1 MADVEVLEDCLDPG
15 HPEANFKVPVILD
28 HHRNGRF
35 TGRTGALAHL
45 HSCVPGSQG
54 TNDSSSIVVIHGK
67 GGVGKTQLAREYAY
81 RYESSFDSIWWIDAQ
96 SLQSINTGFF
106 QMAQRLAEHYTGN
119 PHLWAPSI
127 ADISCS
133 LNIEN
138 PEDGWRDQMGMKQP
152 ALIVEAVTEWLCCNG
167 NNHWLL
173 IFDNVHG
180 FETFNIADFL
190 PETRVG
196 SIIMT
201 GRRREVTRFGQDVL
215 LDVMSERESI
225 SLLSKSYQRNALNS
239 DVSGKPENRFN
250 SLGNY

>member
-1 MADVEVLEDCLDPG
+1 MADVKVLEDYLDPG

-35 TGRTGALAHL
+35 TGRKGALAHL
-45 HSCVPGSQG
+45 HSCVSGSQG
-54 TNDSSSIVVIHGK
+54 TNYSSSIVVIHWK

-96 SLQSINTGFF
+96 SLQSMYTGFF
-106 QMAQRLAEHYTGN
+106 QMAQRLVEHYTGN
-119 PHLWAPSI
+119 PKLWAPSI

-138 PEDGWRDQMGMKQP
+138 PEDGWRDQMGMKQS

-180 FETFNIADFL
+180 LETFNIADFL
-190 PETRVG
+190 PETRFG
-196 SIIMT
+196 SIMMT
-201 GRRREVTRFGQDVL
+201 SRRREVARFGQDVL
-215 LDVMSERESI
+215 LDVMSESESI
-225 SLLSKSYQRNALNS
+225 SLLSKSKQRNALNS
-239 DVSGKPENRFN
+239 DAPGKLKIQS